1 MKWRSTPV
9 KLPDTAMYKQSII
22 LFGIVVPAIIL
33 GVLMGV
39 CALIKSKVSS
49 SFANKEQYYSGYE
62 MNRMTALE
70 IEARLSQQRAHSD
83 RWAELLK
90 QETFSLVT
98 TNLRTIAEELP
109 PKEFQQT
116 AFERL
121 GQSGG
126 FGGASAQKSSGLKFN
141 FRGTFR
147 TVQQAFLELETK
159 MPNLQLQELRIDPTT
174 NGDSALLNFQVTYTA
189 WEN

>member
-1 MKWRSTPV
+1 M
-9 KLPDTAMYKQSII
+9 
-22 LFGIVVPAIIL
+22 LFGIVIPIL
-33 GVLMGV
+33 IAAVVIGV
-39 CALIKSKVSS
+39 CAFIRGSIIS
-49 SFANKEQYYSGYE
+49 SFDNKALYYSGHKKSKLEALQIESQIKKQRSDYE
-62 MNRMTALE
+62 
-70 IEARLSQQRAHSD
+70 
-83 RWAELLK
+83 RWNEMLK

-98 TNLRTIAEELP
+98 TNLRAIGETLP

-126 FGGASAQKSSGLKFN
+126 LGSISAQKSIGLKFN

-147 TVQQAFLELETK
+147 TVQKAFLELETR
-159 MPNLQLQELRIDPTT
+159 MPNLQLQELKIDPNT
-174 NGDSALLNFQVTYTA
+174 SAGSSLLNFQVTYTA